1 MDNNLPVIAKKVW
14 NLVRVAY
21 FLLRK
26 GISKSKLVLDLN
38 LMMKRGK
45 IAGKAISNLMF
56 HHHYHGAAS
65 PTSTA
70 LSATQLP
77 FPVGADEYEFS
88 CSNSPAF
95 PTLHFP
101 GFHLGNGKR
110 RRNQNHN
117 SFFACAHAPETL
129 DDDAATVNA
138 VKAVVEILNNHG
150 AASSPSPVPASPAL
164 PGFGRTP
171 RRVRQLRITDSP
183 FPLQDAN
190 ADPLVDKAA
199 DEFISRFYKE
209 LRLQKTAEEN

>member
-1 MDNNLPVIAKKVW
+1 MAKKVW

-26 GISKSKLVLDLN
+26 GISKSKLMLDLN
-38 LMMKRGK
+38 LMTKRGK
-45 IAGKAISNLMF
+45 LAGKAISNLMF
-56 HHHYHGAAS
+56 HHHYHAAAAAS
-65 PTSTA
+65 PSSSSPPTSTG
-70 LSATQLP
+70 QLP
-77 FPVGADEYEFS
+77 FPIGADEYEFS

-95 PTLHFP
+95 PA
-101 GFHLGNGKR
+101 FHVGKR

-117 SFFACAHAPETL
+117 PFFACAHAPDTL
-129 DDDAATVNA
+129 DDDAAAVNA
-138 VKAVVEILNNHG
+138 VNAVVEILNNHTG
-150 AASSPSPVPASPAL
+150 ASSTPPIPASPAL

-209 LRLQKTAEEN
+209 LRLQKTADEN